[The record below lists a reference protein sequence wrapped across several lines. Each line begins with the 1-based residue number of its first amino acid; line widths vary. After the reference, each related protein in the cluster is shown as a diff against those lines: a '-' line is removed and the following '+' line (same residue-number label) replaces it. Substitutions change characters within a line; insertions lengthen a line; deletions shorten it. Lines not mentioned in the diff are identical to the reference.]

1 MADHEQARAYMH
13 AKFGHRARISEAE
26 RDVLHQLLNTPAVRA
41 RFPSLT
47 HEELCAI
54 ADSLVEQALAT
65 PRRKWRCQKTQ

>member
-1 MADHEQARAYMH
+1 MPDHEPAREYVH
-13 AKFGHRARISEAE
+13 AMIGHRTRISEAE
-26 RDVLHQLLNTPAVRA
+26 RDILLQLLNTPAVRG

-65 PRRKWRCQKTQ
+65 PRREWRCLKTQ